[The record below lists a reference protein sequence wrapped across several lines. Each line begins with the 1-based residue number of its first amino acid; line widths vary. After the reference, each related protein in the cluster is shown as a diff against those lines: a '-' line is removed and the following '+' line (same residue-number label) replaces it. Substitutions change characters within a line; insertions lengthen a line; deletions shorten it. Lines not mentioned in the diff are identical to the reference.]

1 MKKYTPYILG
11 FLLFAAFVIMFI
23 TGGNK
28 NINGR
33 KLDERIT
40 YRKTDKIPYATYVAY
55 NNLAHLFPK
64 ASISSSRLEPGYWDS
79 VSMYDTKQAYI
90 AVTDRFSATKD
101 EIRKLI
107 SFARAGND
115 VFISARYISA
125 ATDNALGCSSSAFD
139 LSFISVSDLKEDIAV
154 SLNKPPFT
162 DTVRYRYPGRTF
174 GSYFSTV
181 DTSTTEI
188 MGYDEQGRPNFIHLR
203 AGDGHFYVHLEP
215 LAFSNYFLLH
225 KNNIDY
231 YEKALSVIDERVN
244 RVVWDEYYLYKKG
257 ENQRKPRN
265 EGWLSVLF
273 RYPAFKA
280 ALLTAIFTLFFYV
293 LMEMRR
299 KQRYIPVFKKPK
311 NDSLDFVKT
320 IGRLYY
326 DKGDHRNLCRKMA
339 SYFLEHVRSRYKL
352 STGRLDDEFVRNLHY
367 KSGVDH
373 NEISD
378 IVSFVKYL
386 DQAAGV
392 NQQQLVHFH
401 KQLELFYQKA

>member
-1 MKKYTPYILG
+1 MKKNTPYILG
-11 FLLFAAFVIMFI
+11 FLLLAALVVMLI
-23 TGGNK
+23 TGSDK
-28 NINGR
+28 KTASR
-33 KLDERIT
+33 RLDERIT
-40 YRKTDKIPYATYVAY
+40 YRKNDKIPYATYVAF
-55 NNLAHLFPK
+55 NNLKHLFPK
-64 ASISSSRLEPGYWDS
+64 ASISASRLEPGYWDS
-79 VSMYDTKQAYI
+79 VSMYDTRQAYI
-90 AVTDRFSATKD
+90 AITDRFSADKD

-107 SFARAGND
+107 SFARAGNY

-125 ATDNALGCSSSAFD
+125 ATDDALGCSSSAFD
-139 LSFISVSDLKEDIAV
+139 LSFISVSDLKEDIMV

-162 DTVRYRYPGRTF
+162 DTLRFWYPGRTF
-174 GSYFSTV
+174 GSYFADV

-225 KNNIDY
+225 RNNIGY
-231 YEKALSVIDERVN
+231 YEKALSVIDEDVSK
-244 RVVWDEYYLYKKG
+244 VVWDEYYLYKQR

-273 RYPAFKA
+273 RYSAFKA
-280 ALLTAIFTLFFYV
+280 ALLTAIFTLAFYV

-299 KQRYIPVFKKPK
+299 KQRYIPVLKKPK

-326 DKGDHRNLCRKMA
+326 DKGDHRNLCRKMT
-339 SYFLEHVRSRYKL
+339 SYFLEHVRNRYKL

-367 KSGVDH
+367 KSGVDQH
-373 NEISD
+373 EISD

-386 DQAAGV
+386 EQAAGV

>member
-1 MKKYTPYILG
+1 MKKNTPYILG
-11 FLLFAAFVIMFI
+11 FLLLAALVVMLI
-23 TGGNK
+23 TGSDK
-28 NINGR
+28 KTASR
-33 KLDERIT
+33 RLDERIT
-40 YRKTDKIPYATYVAY
+40 YRKNDKIPYATYVAF
-55 NNLAHLFPK
+55 NNLKHLFPK
-64 ASISSSRLEPGYWDS
+64 ASISASRLEPGYWDS
-79 VSMYDTKQAYI
+79 VSMYDTRQAYI
-90 AVTDRFSATKD
+90 AITDRFSADKD

-107 SFARAGND
+107 SFARAGNY

-125 ATDNALGCSSSAFD
+125 ATDDALGCSSSAFD
-139 LSFISVSDLKEDIAV
+139 LSFISVSDLKEDIMV

-162 DTVRYRYPGRTF
+162 DTLRFWYPGRTF
-174 GSYFSTV
+174 GSYFADV

-225 KNNIDY
+225 RNNIGY
-231 YEKALSVIDERVN
+231 YEKALSVIDEDVSK
-244 RVVWDEYYLYKKG
+244 VVWDEYYLYKQR

-273 RYPAFKA
+273 RYSAFKA
-280 ALLTAIFTLFFYV
+280 ALLTAIFTLAFYV

-299 KQRYIPVFKKPK
+299 KQRYIPVLKKPK

-339 SYFLEHVRSRYKL
+339 SYFLEHVRNRYKL

-367 KSGVDH
+367 KSGVDQH
-373 NEISD
+373 EISD

-386 DQAAGV
+386 EQAAGV